1 METNH
6 ITRSMYYV
14 YIMTNKR
21 NTVLYVG
28 MTNDIERRVAE
39 HKSHLIKGFTE
50 RYKTDKCVFVEPFK
64 EVNDAIRCE
73 KMIKGWKRERK
84 FELISKRNPDLIDLS
99 DESETNCHVE
109 R

>member
-1 METNH
+1 
-6 ITRSMYYV
+6 
-14 YIMTNKR
+14 MTNKR

-50 RYKTDKCVFVEPFK
+50 RCKTDKCVFVEPFK

-84 FELISKRNPDLIDLS
+84 FELISKRNPYLIDLS